1 MGNNAIPISKNGMMH
16 IRGVM
21 VELIASPSQTWDVP
35 INGVVYHITQEQEE
49 SLLRAV
55 LYHDD
60 YPSPY
65 KIAKFS
71 YSGKEGVPPS
81 PATMAQI
88 VKISHT
94 CVDPTTNLRKPC
106 SEVFGIRG
114 YGYMSKWRAFCY
126 GLPYAIAICFWFM
139 LVILMGDIIMWL
151 FHISPGTPFS
161 VSNSV
166 IQSLLIFAWFTVI
179 ELCFKPG
186 REYLRQWFNDK
197 PLWVAIIL
205 WIGIVMT
212 TAIQNH
218 KALADRPDNFT
229 MALAPIIA
237 ILGGLLAMLI
247 SAVNCYLLIYDAIKE
262 GEDLDT
268 IDKYA

>member
-60 YPSPY
+60 YPSPN

-114 YGYMSKWRAFCY
+114 YGYMSRWKAFWY
-126 GLPYAIAICFWFM
+126 GFPFALAIYIWVM
-139 LVILMGDIIMWL
+139 LMIMAGTIMQWI
-151 FHISPGTPFS
+151 FTISPGTPFS
-161 VSNSV
+161 VPGSV
-166 IQSLLIFAWFTVI
+166 FQNLLILGLCVGG

-186 REYLRQWFNDK
+186 RKYLKAWFGSK
-197 PLWVAIIL
+197 PLWIASAF
-205 WIGIVMT
+205 WIGFVIV
-212 TAIQNH
+212 TAIDHH
-218 KALADRPDNFT
+218 KSFVERSENFI
-229 MALAPIIA
+229 MAA
-237 ILGGLLAMLI
+237 ILVIVILGCIFLI
-247 SAVNCYLLIYDAIKE
+247 LFSAVNCGMLILDAIEE
-262 GEDLDT
+262 GEDVDT
-268 IDKYA
+268 IDKYV

>member
-1 MGNNAIPISKNGMMH
+1 MGINTIPVVENDMMY
-16 IRGVM
+16 IRGVK
-21 VELIASPSQTWDVP
+21 VELLATPSQTWDVT
-35 INGVVYHITQEQEE
+35 IHGAVYHITQEQEA

-60 YPSPY
+60 YPSPNR
-65 KIAKFS
+65 IAQLIR
-71 YSGKEGVPPS
+71 SGKERKPPS
-81 PATMAQI
+81 PAIMAQMVI
-88 VKISHT
+88 VSHT
-94 CVDPTTNLRKPC
+94 CIDDTNTRKPC

-126 GLPYAIAICFWFM
+126 GLPFAIAICFWFM

-151 FHISPGTPFS
+151 FHIYPGTPFS

-186 REYLRQWFNDK
+186 RDYLRQWFNNK

-205 WIGIVMT
+205 WIGLVISVALQQH
-212 TAIQNH
+212 TA
-218 KALADRPDNFT
+218 LEDRSDNFI
-229 MALAPIIA
+229 MALAPIFA
-237 ILGGLLAMLI
+237 ILGGLLAMFI
-247 SAVNCYLLIYDAIKE
+247 SAMNCYVLVHRAIDD
-262 GEDLDT
+262 GEYLDT

>member
-1 MGNNAIPISKNGMMH
+1 MGINTIPVVENGVMY
-16 IRGVM
+16 IRGVK
-21 VELIASPSQTWDVP
+21 VELLATPSQTWDVT
-35 INGVVYHITQEQEE
+35 IHGAVYHITQEQEA

-65 KIAKFS
+65 RIS
-71 YSGKEGVPPS
+71 QLIHSGKERRPPS
-81 PATMAQI
+81 PAMMAQMVI
-88 VKISHT
+88 VSHT
-94 CVDPTTNLRKPC
+94 CIDDTNTKKPC

-186 REYLRQWFNDK
+186 REYLRQWFNNK

-237 ILGGLLAMLI
+237 ISGGLLAMLI
-247 SAVNCYLLIYDAIKE
+247 SAVNCYLLIHYAIKE